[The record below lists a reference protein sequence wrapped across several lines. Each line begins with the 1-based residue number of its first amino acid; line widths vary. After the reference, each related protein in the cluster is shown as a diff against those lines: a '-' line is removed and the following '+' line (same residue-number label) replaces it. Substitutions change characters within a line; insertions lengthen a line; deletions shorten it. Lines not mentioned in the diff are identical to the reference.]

1 MCKEF
6 FNEMDLDH
14 DGYIT
19 RDELVKLYRKRAGE
33 ETALAT
39 FKAMDTDNDG
49 KVIST
54 YLRVQYS
61 TAR

>member
-1 MCKEF
+1 
-6 FNEMDLDH
+6 MDLDH